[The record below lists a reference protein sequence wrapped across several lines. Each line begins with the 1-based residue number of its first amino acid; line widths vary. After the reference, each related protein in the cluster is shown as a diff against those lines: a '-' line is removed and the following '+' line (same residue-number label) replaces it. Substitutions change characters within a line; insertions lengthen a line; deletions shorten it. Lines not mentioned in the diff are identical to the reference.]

1 MATSN
6 SCIRN
11 KNFNNAQKRWS
22 QHIVASPY
30 DDVCVLLK
38 YQTRRHSQDDL
49 TLMTKISHIPP
60 KTYSTLTHYH
70 SKTNN
75 YNNSD
80 NNNNINNMYID
91 SVVLAA
97 SNGGGGGGHSSTK
110 TNNNKNTN
118 NIINTNINNNNENNK
133 NINENQTFEIQTVTN
148 TSGLTKNNNHL
159 PPYNRNNGNQVAL
172 DVCCGR
178 GNGYIQKPSQQQQQ
192 QQQQTDFNSR
202 HRRRLI
208 RPISCFE
215 PGDHKNK
222 ELMNDIIT
230 SCKLKNGF
238 GPAVQQQQTNS
249 SPTKRPLSPDHPNPA
264 LPITESPSPA
274 MNRMGWA
281 LRTLLVADSSSCL
294 KDRKCAPGTELVD
307 WLVNLSPIVHT
318 RAQAAGMWQAL
329 LEEGILSHVNKE
341 QPFKDKCFLY
351 RFRVDEE
358 GTAGGHPSTDDLNAS
373 NEHVREAL
381 SSLLQRGPDATL
393 RMILRKP
400 SHERTPEE
408 LELVFEELLH
418 IAALSHLSTIFSQ
431 GDEGR
436 SWYIILKGSVDVVIH
451 GKGTVAT
458 LKSGDDFGKLAL
470 INDAPRAATIVLK
483 ENNCHLLRVDKEHF
497 NRILRDVEANT
508 LRLQEHGKDVLV
520 LERVAKQR
528 GQHSAFKYTVM
539 SGTPSKM
546 LEHLLETRLGSQ
558 VSVIQFMQKWVMAVR
573 HAAFDEPSVCD
584 FIEELAAEVEADP
597 ELQEETSI
605 IHNIL
610 TQMARYQD
618 DRNQN
623 AGQKWKLPPNGQPIC
638 LFSVI
643 FRVYCADHTY
653 CTLRFPLH
661 TTAEIIKAC
670 AADKLQLN
678 RGPEDLCLVEVKSNG
693 ERSVFKDNDTPL
705 SEQEGPTEGIEIDL
719 ELLSTKELAY
729 YITTFDWD
737 LFWAVHEYELLYHTF
752 GRHHFGKITANLD
765 VFLRRFNEL
774 QYWIV
779 TEIVSTS
786 SMSKRVGLLRNCKEY
801 QNLNAFFAIVMGLSN
816 MAVSRLQQTWEKIPS
831 KFRKLYQEFEAL
843 IDPSRNHRA
852 YRVFVGKLQPPLIP
866 FMPLLLK
873 DMTFAH
879 EGNKTSLDGLVN
891 FEKMHMM
898 AQTMRTLRFC
908 RSRSLGLEP
917 PSPKRCAALKKSSK
931 LKLANDK
938 ENNASINNAGGG
950 IGVGFGGRKENG
962 HLAMKPPNAPPQN
975 MRGGL
980 RVYKIVILEDSYQQ
994 QAVIDGEAA
1003 LLDILDTAG
1012 QVEFTAM
1019 RDQYMRCGEGF
1030 IICYSVIDRHSYEE
1044 ASEYRK
1050 LIQRVS
1056 TEEGRNLANQ
1066 FGCPFFETSAA
1077 LRLYIDEAFYALVR
1091 EIRRKEKQKALGNGT
1106 SSEKLHSRRRSR
1118 WWRIRSIFA
1127 LFFY

>member
-1 MATSN
+1 MSSNKMAMEWITAMDKRPCDRN
-6 SCIRN
+6 LRDAELISCRLRRVEPLCRLPGSALQQLAMCGFYEDLE
-11 KNFNNAQKRWS
+11 KGVTLFRAGEQGRYWY
-22 QHIVASPY
+22 A
-30 DDVCVLLK
+30 VLGGSLEVRYHAPDTDGK
-38 YQTRRHSQDDL
+38 TPVTLCNLGVGATFGESILHDL
-49 TLMTKISHIPP
+49 PRD
-60 KTYSTLTHYH
+60 ST
-70 SKTNN
+70 
-75 YNNSD
+75 
-80 NNNNINNMYID
+80 
-91 SVVLAA
+91 VV
-97 SNGGGGGGHSSTK
+97 TK
-110 TNNNKNTN
+110 TTC
-118 NIINTNINNNNENNK
+118 ELLRV
-133 NINENQTFEIQTVTN
+133 E
-148 TSGLTKNNNHL
+148 
-159 PPYNRNNGNQVAL
+159 
-172 DVCCGR
+172 
-178 GNGYIQKPSQQQQQ
+178 QQ
-192 QQQQTDFNSR
+192 DF
-202 HRRRLI
+202 RLI
-208 RPISCFE
+208 WE
-215 PGDHKNK
+215 KNK

-238 GPAVQQQQTNS
+238 GSGVSPVTS

-264 LPITESPSPA
+264 LPITESPSPT
-274 MNRMGWA
+274 MNRMGWT
-281 LRTLLVADSSSCL
+281 LRTLLVADNLSCL
-294 KDRKCAPGTELVD
+294 KDRKVAGKLIRKCAPGTELVD
-307 WLVNLSPIVHT
+307 WLLNLSSIVHT

-329 LEEGILSHVNKE
+329 LEEGVLSHVNKE

-351 RFRVDEE
+351 RFRVDED
-358 GTAGGHPSTDDLNAS
+358 GTAGGYPTGEDINAA
-373 NEHVREAL
+373 NEHIRDGL
-381 SSLLQRGPDATL
+381 STLFQRGPDATL
-393 RMILRKP
+393 RMILRKT

-408 LELVFEELLH
+408 LELIFEELLH
-418 IAALSHLSTIFSQ
+418 ITALSHLSTSIKRELSSIIVFESHAHSGTILFNQ

-436 SWYIILKGSVDVVIH
+436 SWYILLKGSVDVVIH

-458 LKSGDDFGKLAL
+458 LKTGDDFGKLAL

-558 VSVIQFMQKWVMAVR
+558 VSGLDPFLDDFLLTHIVFMPVVQLVDELANYFHCDVNDGSQTPEDREYIINFKRRVVQFMQKWVMAVR

-584 FIEELAAEVEADP
+584 FIEDLAAEVEADP
-597 ELQEETSI
+597 ELNEETSI
-605 IHNIL
+605 IHNVL
-610 TQMARYQD
+610 TQMSRYQE

-638 LFSVI
+638 LFSGNPTPSKTVIRPDDDII

-661 TTAEIIKAC
+661 TTAELIKAC

-678 RGPEDLCLVEVKSNG
+678 RAPEDLVMVEVKSNG
-693 ERSVFKDNDTPL
+693 ERSVFKDNDVSIPTGLSLNGRLFVSLKDHIDALNPL
-705 SEQEGPTEGIEIDL
+705 PEQEGPTEGIELDL
-719 ELLSTKELAY
+719 EILSTKEIAY
-729 YITTFDWD
+729 QITLFDWD

-786 SMSKRVGLLRNCKEY
+786 SMSKRVGLLRKFIKLAAYCKEY
-801 QNLNAFFAIVMGLSN
+801 QNLNAFFAVVMGLSN
-816 MAVSRLQQTWEKIPS
+816 MAVSRLGQTWDKIPS

-852 YRVFVGKLQPPLIP
+852 YRVFVGKLQPPVIP

-898 AQTMRTLRFC
+898 AQTMRTIRFC

-917 PSPKRCAALKKSSK
+917 PSPKSEGEVRSYISC
-931 LKLANDK
+931 
-938 ENNASINNAGGG
+938 
-950 IGVGFGGRKENG
+950 
-962 HLAMKPPNAPPQN
+962 
-975 MRGGL
+975 L
-980 RVYKIVILEDSYQQ
+980 RV
-994 QAVIDGEAA
+994 IDNQRT
-1003 LLDILDTAG
+1003 L
-1012 QVEFTAM
+1012 TAM
-1019 RDQYMRCGEGF
+1019 SAKIEPT
-1030 IICYSVIDRHSYEE
+1030 
-1044 ASEYRK
+1044 RK
-1050 LIQRVS
+1050 V
-1056 TEEGRNLANQ
+1056 
-1066 FGCPFFETSAA
+1066 
-1077 LRLYIDEAFYALVR
+1077 
-1091 EIRRKEKQKALGNGT
+1091 
-1106 SSEKLHSRRRSR
+1106 
-1118 WWRIRSIFA
+1118 
-1127 LFFY
+1127 

>member
-1 MATSN
+1 MNAHLLTISKTS
-6 SCIRN
+6 CDFC
-11 KNFNNAQKRWS
+11 KGGWDDANASFGCNGNGVIKREKGKARRRWS
-22 QHIVASPY
+22 QIVAS
-30 DDVCVLLK
+30 DDANSCVLLR
-38 YQTRRHSQDDL
+38 YARSSNQEF
-49 TLMTKISHIPP
+49 PFGC
-60 KTYSTLTHYH
+60 
-70 SKTNN
+70 
-75 YNNSD
+75 NNSL
-80 NNNNINNMYID
+80 NNI
-91 SVVLAA
+91 
-97 SNGGGGGGHSSTK
+97 SSL
-110 TNNNKNTN
+110 NTDTL
-118 NIINTNINNNNENNK
+118 I
-133 NINENQTFEIQTVTN
+133 
-148 TSGLTKNNNHL
+148 TSLVPPQARLSLQRPARFLKSL
-159 PPYNRNNGNQVAL
+159 PHQ
-172 DVCCGR
+172 
-178 GNGYIQKPSQQQQQ
+178 
-192 QQQQTDFNSR
+192 
-202 HRRRLI
+202 
-208 RPISCFE
+208 RPNVIEC
-215 PGDHKNK
+215 KNK

-238 GPAVQQQQTNS
+238 GSGVSPVAS

-264 LPITESPSPA
+264 LPITESPSPN

-281 LRTLLVADSSSCL
+281 LRILLVADSSSCL
-294 KDRKCAPGTELVD
+294 RDRKVAGKLIRKCAPGTELVD
-307 WLVNLSPIVHT
+307 WLVNLSSIVHT

-329 LEEGILSHVNKE
+329 LEEGVLSHVNKE

-358 GTAGGHPSTDDLNAS
+358 GTAGGYPTTEDINAANDYIRESLSTLF
-373 NEHVREAL
+373 
-381 SSLLQRGPDATL
+381 QRSPDATL

-408 LELVFEELLH
+408 LELIFEELLH
-418 IAALSHLSTIFSQ
+418 ITALSHLSTSIKRELSSIIVFESHAQAGTILFNQ

-436 SWYIILKGSVDVVIH
+436 SWYILLKGSVDVVIH

-458 LKSGDDFGKLAL
+458 LKTGDDFGKLAL

-546 LEHLLETRLGSQ
+546 LEHLLETRLGGQ
-558 VSVIQFMQKWVMAVR
+558 VSGLDPFLDDFLLTHIVFMPVVQLVDELANYFHCDSNDGSQTPEDREYIINFKKRVVQFMQKWVMAVR

-584 FIEELAAEVEADP
+584 FIEDLAAEIEADS
-597 ELQEETSI
+597 ELSEETSI
-605 IHNIL
+605 IHNVL
-610 TQMARYQD
+610 TQMARYQE

-638 LFSVI
+638 LFSGNATPSKTVIRPDDDII

-661 TTAEIIKAC
+661 TTAELIKAC

-678 RGPEDLCLVEVKSNG
+678 RGPEDLILVEVKSNG
-693 ERSVFKDNDTPL
+693 ERSVFKDNDVSIPTGLSLNGRLFVSVKDHLDALTPL
-705 SEQEGPTEGIEIDL
+705 PEQEAPTEGMDVDL
-719 ELLSTKELAY
+719 EILSTKEIAY
-729 YITTFDWD
+729 QITLFDWD

-786 SMSKRVGLLRNCKEY
+786 SMSKRVGLLRKFIKLAAYCKEY
-801 QNLNAFFAIVMGLSN
+801 QNLNAFFAVVMGLSN
-816 MAVSRLQQTWEKIPS
+816 MAVSRLSQTWDKIPS
-831 KFRKLYQEFEAL
+831 KFRKLFQEFEAL

-852 YRVFVGKLQPPLIP
+852 YRVVVGKLQPPVIP

-898 AQTMRTLRFC
+898 AQTMRTIRFC

-917 PSPKRCAALKKSSK
+917 PSPKSEAEVRPYISC
-931 LKLANDK
+931 
-938 ENNASINNAGGG
+938 
-950 IGVGFGGRKENG
+950 
-962 HLAMKPPNAPPQN
+962 
-975 MRGGL
+975 L
-980 RVYKIVILEDSYQQ
+980 RV
-994 QAVIDGEAA
+994 IDN
-1003 LLDILDTAG
+1003 
-1012 QVEFTAM
+1012 
-1019 RDQYMRCGEGF
+1019 
-1030 IICYSVIDRHSYEE
+1030 
-1044 ASEYRK
+1044 
-1050 LIQRVS
+1050 QRVL
-1056 TEEGRNLANQ
+1056 T
-1066 FGCPFFETSAA
+1066 A
-1077 LRLYIDEAFYALVR
+1077 LSQKIEPA
-1091 EIRRKEKQKALGNGT
+1091 RKT
-1106 SSEKLHSRRRSR
+1106 
-1118 WWRIRSIFA
+1118 
-1127 LFFY
+1127 

>member
-1 MATSN
+1 MLSRRGLYDVEQSFRRYAKSPVTLCNLGVGATFGES
-6 SCIRN
+6 IL
-11 KNFNNAQKRWS
+11 
-22 QHIVASPY
+22 H
-30 DDVCVLLK
+30 
-38 YQTRRHSQDDL
+38 DL
-49 TLMTKISHIPP
+49 PRD
-60 KTYSTLTHYH
+60 ST
-70 SKTNN
+70 
-75 YNNSD
+75 
-80 NNNNINNMYID
+80 
-91 SVVLAA
+91 VV
-97 SNGGGGGGHSSTK
+97 TK
-110 TNNNKNTN
+110 TTC
-118 NIINTNINNNNENNK
+118 ELLRV
-133 NINENQTFEIQTVTN
+133 E
-148 TSGLTKNNNHL
+148 
-159 PPYNRNNGNQVAL
+159 
-172 DVCCGR
+172 
-178 GNGYIQKPSQQQQQ
+178 QQ
-192 QQQQTDFNSR
+192 DF
-202 HRRRLI
+202 RLI
-208 RPISCFE
+208 WE
-215 PGDHKNK
+215 KNK

-230 SCKLKNGF
+230 SCKFKNGF
-238 GPAVQQQQTNS
+238 GPNTQQQQQQQQSNS

-281 LRTLLVADSSSCL
+281 LRTLLVADNSSCL
-294 KDRKCAPGTELVD
+294 KDRKVSGKLIRKCAPGTEFVD
-307 WLVNLSPIVHT
+307 WLVNLSSIVHT

-329 LEEGILSHVNKE
+329 LEEGVLSH
-341 QPFKDKCFLY
+341 
-351 RFRVDEE
+351 
-358 GTAGGHPSTDDLNAS
+358 
-373 NEHVREAL
+373 AL
-381 SSLLQRGPDATL
+381 GEKLFSQLQRLCVTSFNWMLDYLLFCFFPL
-393 RMILRKP
+393 P
-400 SHERTPEE
+400 SNFKCVPLFFSFHAINTRPRSQWQN
-408 LELVFEELLH
+408 FIDIH
-418 IAALSHLSTIFSQ
+418 SSANPSIYLSNFNCSLARPPTIVFSQ

-546 LEHLLETRLGSQ
+546 LEHLLETRLGGQISGVDPFLDDFLLTHIVFMPVVQ
-558 VSVIQFMQKWVMAVR
+558 LVDELANYFHCDSHDGSHTPEERDYIINFKKRVIQFMQKWVMAVR

-584 FIEELAAEVEADP
+584 FIEDLAAEVEADP

-638 LFSVI
+638 LFSGNITPSKTVIRPDDDII

-693 ERSVFKDNDTPL
+693 ERSVFKDNDVSIPTGLSLNGRLFVSVKDHIDGLTPL
-705 SEQEGPTEGIEIDL
+705 PEQEGPTEGIDMDL
-719 ELLSTKELAY
+719 EMLSTKELAY
-729 YITTFDWD
+729 HITIFDWD

-779 TEIVSTS
+779 TEMVSTS
-786 SMSKRVGLLRNCKEY
+786 SMSKRVGLLRKFIKLAAYCKEY

-879 EGNKTSLDGLVN
+879 EGNKTSIDGLVN

-908 RSRSLGLEP
+908 RSRSLGLDP
-917 PSPKRCAALKKSSK
+917 PSPKSEGEVRSFISC
-931 LKLANDK
+931 
-938 ENNASINNAGGG
+938 
-950 IGVGFGGRKENG
+950 
-962 HLAMKPPNAPPQN
+962 
-975 MRGGL
+975 L
-980 RVYKIVILEDSYQQ
+980 RV
-994 QAVIDGEAA
+994 IDNQRV
-1003 LLDILDTAG
+1003 L
-1012 QVEFTAM
+1012 TAM
-1019 RDQYMRCGEGF
+1019 SQKIEP
-1030 IICYSVIDRHSYEE
+1030 S
-1044 ASEYRK
+1044 RK
-1050 LIQRVS
+1050 I
-1056 TEEGRNLANQ
+1056 
-1066 FGCPFFETSAA
+1066 
-1077 LRLYIDEAFYALVR
+1077 
-1091 EIRRKEKQKALGNGT
+1091 
-1106 SSEKLHSRRRSR
+1106 
-1118 WWRIRSIFA
+1118 
-1127 LFFY
+1127 